1 MIIRTRRKNESL
13 IGRIL
18 GSVPPCSDPSDFLD
32 EEQFQ
37 RELLK
42 EIYRSDRRAV
52 DREIGLIRVI
62 FQGQDQSHIEIDDG
76 ILEAFRTRLR
86 VADSIGWYDSSLAV
100 LLPETDK
107 EGTLQVANSI
117 AAIASQSNLL
127 VETEVS
133 VYPWDDELVVLS
145 DELRELAGNKNHDSD
160 GPDNDGG
167 HNGQRHDGSTRPSNA
182 NGATKSSPSPA
193 SGKPVQCQRSAENVL
208 LSRHSFVRPIPTP
221 WWKRT
226 VDIVGS
232 SIGLL
237 ILSPVFLIVA
247 IAIKLTSRGP
257 VFFRQM
263 REGKNGK
270 SFGILK
276 FRTMDVDAEERQSDL
291 RQHNEQDGPAFKLTN
306 DPRVTPIGKFL
317 RRSCVDELPQLVN
330 VLMGDMSLVGPRP
343 LPVGESYACHAW
355 QRARLTVLPGLTC
368 TWQVRGGRDVTFAQW
383 MRMDLEYIQRRSFWF
398 DLKLIFESAFVALMH
413 RGSV

>member
-1 MIIRTRRKNESL
+1 MIIRTQRKNESL

-18 GSVPPCSDPSDFLD
+18 GSVSPCSAPSDFLN
-32 EEQFQ
+32 EVQFQ

-42 EIYRSDRRAV
+42 EIYRSDRRAA

-62 FQGQDQSHIEIDDG
+62 FQRQYQSHIEIDDG
-76 ILEAFRTRLR
+76 ILEAFRNRLR
-86 VADSIGWYDSSLAV
+86 VTDSIGWYDASLAV

-117 AAIASQSNLL
+117 AAIALQSNLS

-145 DELRELAGNKNHDSD
+145 DELKVLAGDKKHDSD
-160 GPDNDGG
+160 GFDDEDG
-167 HNGQRHDGSTRPSNA
+167 HNGQPHDESTLPSNTHRST
-182 NGATKSSPSPA
+182 GRPPSPA
-193 SGKPVQCQRSAENVL
+193 GGKPVQCQRNAENVMF
-208 LSRHSFVRPIPTP
+208 SRHSFVRPVPTP

-226 VDIVGS
+226 VDVVGS

-247 IAIKLTSRGP
+247 IAIKLTSPGP
-257 VFFRQM
+257 AFFRQT
-263 REGKNGK
+263 REGRNGK
-270 SFGILK
+270 PFGILK
-276 FRTMDVDAEERQSDL
+276 FRTMDIGAEEQQADL
-291 RQHNEQDGPAFKLTN
+291 REHNEQDGPAFKLTN

-317 RRSCVDELPQLVN
+317 RRSCVDELPQLIN

-383 MRMDLEYIQRRSFWF
+383 MRMDLEYIQRRSFWV
-398 DLKLIFESAFVALMH
+398 DMKLIFESAFVALMH